1 MENPKTTTTG
11 EKTTQSQIFISWLA
25 TFILVLIVLS
35 GVTVLIIWPVL
46 NPKRLVFTV
55 EDTSFQY
62 FQISNDNL
70 NASFNFTVQSQNPNS
85 RIAIY
90 YDSIHFKV
98 IYQDQALGVGV
109 MGPLFQPK
117 DEKTRFYLNTTTN
130 NRPIGL
136 PRWASNDLKV
146 QQKKYG
152 KIKVDLEIYGK
163 IRFKVGVWKSS
174 HRTLIVFCPSVWIDF
189 YEVKSFH
196 KSNCNVQRL

>member
-35 GVTVLIIWPVL
+35 
-46 NPKRLVFTV
+46 
-55 EDTSFQY
+55 DTSFQY

-98 IYQDQALGVGV
+98 IYQDQALRVGV

-152 KIKVDLEIYGK
+152 KIKVDLEIYGLK
-163 IRFKVGVWKSS
+163 LVFGNL
-174 HRTLIVFCPSVWIDF
+174 LIEP
-189 YEVKSFH
+189 
-196 KSNCNVQRL
+196 